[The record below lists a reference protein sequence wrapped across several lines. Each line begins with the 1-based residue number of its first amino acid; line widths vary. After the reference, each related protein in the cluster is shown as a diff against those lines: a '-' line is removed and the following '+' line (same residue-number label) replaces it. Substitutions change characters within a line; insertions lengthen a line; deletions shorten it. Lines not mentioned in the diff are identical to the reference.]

1 MNTEINASRGI
12 EEFPNPFKV
21 ANFFHWATV
30 FSVAMV
36 AMWLGVEATSAT
48 AEATPIE
55 SVVKMLSTIFLLI
68 VAILHGAWAMK
79 YSYFA
84 IAPNNI
90 GLLGG
95 AHPDTPVDFMER
107 LIVNG
112 IPIKDPPKNT
122 LANFLYRKVPNLRYV
137 PELIRAYAFLHW
149 VRSLMAAATLISFLA
164 AMALTWKSPG
174 QPAIA
179 LAYFIFISY
188 WIARPTSGLVRLV
201 RGSLDVP
208 SKEYKASTRSSGTTM
223 VILLMIAPLISR
235 LVLRLYG
242 DKLQAW
248 DIAPVL
254 TPIFCMVLLL
264 ASLLTGILSFMALVR
279 QVKDLSGTRARLD
292 EKTLGMFQADVQ
304 LPFTRLDSWMRS
316 NLGEHS
322 AYKLPTRRLFV
333 LDPQVEKT
341 SSNGAFKGSRL
352 EESIPRASFGDPTD
366 SFFEAFGNAWRSDR
380 HRPLVLLDIL
390 GWMLI
395 VAMLT
400 TTVLLI
406 KGVVDSQTGFITTYI
421 IFVLGLFAAAEHAYS
436 AAHQLWQRFEFVSEV
451 VSVKFEG
458 TYSNDTQVIRDQMS
472 SDVGVLR
479 VGSEYVSTLTL
490 VRGASLKVSRFTIK
504 SICFQIDEVRY
515 PLDISARVDGNQE
528 VIDIFDNAFNEYK
541 QGREQILRDEARAKA
556 AYSGNDQNRPNNSQ
570 PSLDQ
575 NQRTGLYQQ
584 YSNLI
589 LPKKDE

>member
-1 MNTEINASRGI
+1 MESMNTEINASRGI

-30 FSVAMV
+30 FAVAVV
-36 AMWLGVEATSAT
+36 AMWLGIEATSAT

-95 AHPDTPVDFMER
+95 AYPDTPVEFMER

-122 LANFLYRKVPNLRYV
+122 LANFLYRRIPNLRYV

-149 VRSLMAAATLISFLA
+149 VRSLTAAACLISFIA

-201 RGSLDVP
+201 RGTLDVP

-223 VILLMIAPLISR
+223 LILLVIAPLISR
-235 LVLRLYG
+235 LVLRLFG
-242 DKLQAW
+242 EKLESW
-248 DIAPVL
+248 SIAPVL
-254 TPIFCMVLLL
+254 TPSFCMVLLF
-264 ASLLTGILSFMALVR
+264 ASLITGLLSFIALVR

-292 EKTLGMFQADVQ
+292 EKTMGMFQADVQ
-304 LPFTRLDSWMRS
+304 LPFTRLDSWVRS

-322 AYKLPTRRLFV
+322 TFKLPTRRLFV
-333 LDPQVEKT
+333 LDPKVEKT
-341 SSNGAFKGSRL
+341 SSNGSFKGARL
-352 EESIPRASFGDPTD
+352 EESIPKASFGDPTD
-366 SFFEAFGNAWRSDR
+366 SFFEAFMNAWRSDR
-380 HRPLVLLDIL
+380 HRPLVLLDML
-390 GWMLI
+390 GLALI
-395 VAMLT
+395 IAMLT
-400 TTVLLI
+400 MTVLLI
-406 KGVVDSQTGFITTYI
+406 KGVVDSHSGFITTYI
-421 IFVLGLFAAAEHAYS
+421 IFVLGLFAAAEHAFS

-451 VSVKFEG
+451 VSVKFDG

-472 SDVGVLR
+472 SDVGILR

-504 SICFQIDEVRY
+504 SICFQIDEVRF
-515 PLDISARVDGNQE
+515 PLDISARVDGNHE
-528 VIDIFDNAFNEYK
+528 VIEIFENAFDEYK
-541 QGREQILRDEARAKA
+541 LGREQILRDEARSKA
-556 AYSGNDQNRPNNSQ
+556 AYGGNHPDQSNM
-570 PSLDQ
+570 
-575 NQRTGLYQQ
+575 NQDRSHLQQQ
-584 YSNLI
+584 YASLI
-589 LPKKDE
+589 LPKKEE

>member
-30 FSVAMV
+30 FAVAMV
-36 AMWLGVEATSAT
+36 AMWLGIEATSAT

-55 SVVKMLSTIFLLI
+55 SVVKMLSTIFLLL

-112 IPIKDPPKNT
+112 IPMKDPPKNT

-149 VRSLMAAATLISFLA
+149 VRSLLAAATLLSFAA
-164 AMALTWKSPG
+164 AMMLTWGRPG

-208 SKEYKASTRSSGTTM
+208 EKEYKASTRSSGTTM
-223 VILLMIAPLISR
+223 LILLVIAPLISR
-235 LVLRLYG
+235 LVLRLFG
-242 DKLQAW
+242 DKLESW
-248 DIAPVL
+248 NIAPVL
-254 TPIFCMVLLL
+254 TPTFCLILLL
-264 ASLLTGILSFMALVR
+264 ASLLTGIFSFLALVR

-304 LPFTRLDSWMRS
+304 LPFTRLDSWVRS
-316 NLGEHS
+316 NMGEHS
-322 AYKLPTRRLFV
+322 TYKLPTRHLYT
-333 LDPQVEKT
+333 LDPNVDKNA
-341 SSNGAFKGSRL
+341 SNGSFRGARL
-352 EESIPRASFGDPTD
+352 EESIPQASFGDPTD
-366 SFFEAFGNAWRSDR
+366 SVFEAFMNAWRSSR

-390 GWMLI
+390 GFALLLG
-395 VAMLT
+395 MLT
-400 TTVLLI
+400 MTVLLI

-451 VSVKFEG
+451 LSVKFEG
-458 TYSNDTQVIRDQMS
+458 TYSNDTQVVRDQMS
-472 SDVGVLR
+472 SEVGVLR

-490 VRGASLKVSRFTIK
+490 VRGATLKVSRFNIR

-515 PLDISARVDGNQE
+515 PVDISARVDGNHE
-528 VIDIFDNAFNEYK
+528 VIEIFDNAFSEYR

-556 AYSGNDQNRPNNSQ
+556 AYGASDHANTS
-570 PSLDQ
+570 SL
-575 NQRTGLYQQ
+575 NQGQRSAMQQQ

-589 LPKKDE
+589 FPKSEE

>member
-30 FSVAMV
+30 FAVVMV
-36 AMWLGVEATSAT
+36 AMWLGFEATSAT
-48 AEATPIE
+48 AETTPIE

-95 AHPDTPVDFMER
+95 AHPDTPVDFLER
-107 LIVNG
+107 LMVNG

-122 LANFLYRKVPNLRYV
+122 LANYLYRKVPNLRYV

-149 VRSLMAAATLISFLA
+149 VRTLMAAGTLISFIA
-164 AMALTWKSPG
+164 AMVATRGQPG
-174 QPAIA
+174 QPVIA

-188 WIARPTSGLVRLV
+188 WIARPTSGLIRLV

-208 SKEYKASTRSSGTTM
+208 SREYKASTRSSGTTM
-223 VILLMIAPLISR
+223 LIALLLAPLVSR

-242 DKLQAW
+242 AKFEAW

-254 TPIFCMVLLL
+254 TPAFCVVLLL
-264 ASLLTGILSFMALVR
+264 ASLLTGIFSFMALVR

-292 EKTLGMFQADVQ
+292 ERTMGMFQADVQ
-304 LPFTRLDSWMRS
+304 LPFTRLDSWSRS

-322 AYKLPTRRLFV
+322 IYKLPTRRLLV
-333 LDPQVEKT
+333 IDT
-341 SSNGAFKGSRL
+341 SVDKNSTNGSFKGARL
-352 EESIPRASFGDPTD
+352 EESIPKASFGDASD
-366 SFFEAFGNAWRSDR
+366 SFFEAFGNAWRSAR
-380 HRPLVLLDIL
+380 HRPLVLLDMVGL
-390 GWMLI
+390 ALI
-395 VAMLT
+395 IGMLT
-400 TTVLLI
+400 MTVLLI

-421 IFVLGLFAAAEHAYS
+421 IFVLGLFAAAEHAFS
-436 AAHQLWQRFEFVSEV
+436 AAHQLWQRFEFISEV
-451 VSVKFEG
+451 ISVKFEG

-472 SDVGVLR
+472 TDVGLLR
-479 VGSEYVSTLTL
+479 VGSEYISTISS
-490 VRGASLKVSRFTIK
+490 VRGANLKVSRFTVK

-515 PLDISARVDGNQE
+515 PMDISATTNANNE
-528 VIDIFDNAFNEYK
+528 IIEIFDNAFNEFK
-541 QGREQILRDEARAKA
+541 QGREQMLRDEANAKA
-556 AYSGNDQNRPNNSQ
+556 AYSGQ
-570 PSLDQ
+570 PSVSQSQ
-575 NQRTGLYQQ
+575 NPRRDIRSEQDNSRTIVIPPYDP
-584 YSNLI
+584 NA
-589 LPKKDE
+589 